1 MSEWSFLRVGEK
13 QQFVR
18 SIIVNRQNLLAALQ
32 RILQARTEVE
42 YTLKANLPPDEALAG
57 LLRYIEERVCLYFD
71 DEGVEDYP
79 EIRERVEEILGD
91 LYAKRKRLVI
101 NAPRPAQNGLR
112 LEVLSA
118 PPAPPAAKPKKSF
131 WRRANLREEI
141 VPVSA
146 EEYSE
151 VLVVALFA
159 PDPQLLFRVRG
170 FLQAET
176 SSEYVRYNASK
187 KPHHLSVYKQALRHM
202 HRQEHL
208 PLSSP
213 CIVQRARSN
222 YELMRSDLLQQMKC
236 YTREMKRAL
245 PATVAAL
252 CVEDEMYRQ
261 ALVGLETE
269 QAAVIERKLAHI
281 DTLQAEVG
289 DLYAELDSLRTL
301 ATNTLSKA
309 G

>member
-1 MSEWSFLRVGEK
+1 MSEWSFLRVSEK

-42 YTLKANLPPDEALAG
+42 YTLKANLPPDEALAS

-91 LYAKRKRLVI
+91 LYAKRKGLVI

-112 LEVLSA
+112 LEVLSAPPA

-159 PDPQLLFRVRG
+159 PDPQLLF
-170 FLQAET
+170 
-176 SSEYVRYNASK
+176 S
-187 KPHHLSVYKQALRHM
+187 
-202 HRQEHL
+202 
-208 PLSSP
+208 
-213 CIVQRARSN
+213 RARLFASGDF
-222 YELMRSDLLQQMKC
+222 LGIR
-236 YTREMKRAL
+236 
-245 PATVAAL
+245 
-252 CVEDEMYRQ
+252 
-261 ALVGLETE
+261 
-269 QAAVIERKLAHI
+269 
-281 DTLQAEVG
+281 TLQR
-289 DLYAELDSLRTL
+289 LQKTPPP
-301 ATNTLSKA
+301 
-309 G
+309 